1 MSTIHSVEKFN
12 LKVSEVDFLTG
23 PIIGRPKSATFRTMD
38 VVGLDTAVNV
48 SNNLLKDL
56 KEDESVSMF
65 KLPGSVKNYI
75 TTNSGEIKQAK
86 VFIKKKLTKKEKK
99 HFMR

>member
-1 MSTIHSVEKFN
+1 
-12 LKVSEVDFLTG
+12 
-23 PIIGRPKSATFRTMD
+23 MD

-65 KLPGSVKNYI
+65 KLPGSVKELYN
-75 TTNSGEIKQAK
+75 NKQWGDK
-86 VFIKKKLTKKEKK
+86 TGKGFYKKEVDEKGK
-99 HFMR
+99 NIL